1 MSSISNQ
8 QLDFCFLVD
17 VFLLYLFIGSLQ
29 VSSPLITKTLF
40 HYYHYYENYQSS
52 FGSCQV
58 QSRDSFIHM
67 NAVGKE
73 KTNPKVFAGDLVRQ
87 WHEFSALL
95 PLSVWGGTQNKAGSS
110 FSFKPGSLTFV
121 FLSVSLNMVLT
132 QQRGWDVWQWMS
144 TMAHWRTSVSL
155 WEWNSAV
162 TRGFL
167 WSHLQNSSLSVWGPG
182 QAPEVSWDPDSR
194 KCHIWSHGW
203 PFHSLESP
211 KVFPHLLETL
221 TQGLLI
227 EFWCTP
233 SSRNHTDNQTSDQYS
248 TTTNPA
254 RQLRYSNPRFSLK
267 SSSQSRFVYPCVI
280 KGGQELL
287 LEVVNND
294 ASHNLTF
301 ETTTDLTRGHVNNST
316 LINGAFHEVRWTH
329 IPFSS
334 RIVLRKWIRLT
345 LIDTISPG
353 PTMKPFPD
361 LCFPRGCLGFKEDLT
376 VSWKCHV

>member
-17 VFLLYLFIGSLQ
+17 VFLLWLFIGSLQ

-40 HYYHYYENYQSS
+40 HYYHCYENYQSS
-52 FGSCQV
+52 FSSCQV
-58 QSRDSFIHM
+58 QSRHSFIHM

-95 PLSVWGGTQNKAGSS
+95 PSSVWGGTQNKADSS

-121 FLSVSLNMVLT
+121 FLSVSVNMVLT

-144 TMAHWRTSVSL
+144 TVAHWRTSVSL

-194 KCHIWSHGW
+194 EMSH
-203 PFHSLESP
+203 L
-211 KVFPHLLETL
+211 KARL
-221 TQGLLI
+221 T
-227 EFWCTP
+227 
-233 SSRNHTDNQTSDQYS
+233 
-248 TTTNPA
+248 
-254 RQLRYSNPRFSLK
+254 FSLFGK
-267 SSSQSRFVYPCVI
+267 SQSFSSSAGNFDAGLTDWV
-280 KGGQELL
+280 LMHA
-287 LEVVNND
+287 VVEE
-294 ASHNLTF
+294 SH
-301 ETTTDLTRGHVNNST
+301 RQ
-316 LINGAFHEVRWTH
+316 
-329 IPFSS
+329 
-334 RIVLRKWIRLT
+334 
-345 LIDTISPG
+345 
-353 PTMKPFPD
+353 PD
-361 LCFPRGCLGFKEDLT
+361 QWP
-376 VSWKCHV
+376 V